1 MADTGDKVIRVYSD
15 FRGIDLRGEE
25 CALNRSPDA
34 LNVWRDYRELAGIK
48 TRPALKK
55 LYKSDIAITGMRAND
70 ESIFFVDNML
80 HKHPIKSDG
89 TLDTESEL
97 KQIYLG
103 DNAFFF
109 DFNGK
114 PYAVGASNF
123 VDAETGADIV
133 PFIPTTSIGASP
145 SGAGRKTYQ
154 DVNMLT
160 PYRKNSFRADGDN
173 DTFYL
178 DAQDIDYGE
187 IPSIEINGENPFKD
201 KEVVKTERWENG
213 VGYHYSEEFIDYLY
227 VDYKDGLVQIKVD
240 GKAPAKAEGTSDNV
254 FIEFKKTVDKS
265 KEKIFGCTIAQE
277 FDNRIFFSGNSL
289 YPNLVFHS
297 SLNNV
302 TYFSDLDVYED
313 GKDDGKI
320 RAMVAGN
327 NALWVFRDTDKGNG
341 VYYHT
346 AAFDETYGKVYP
358 SAHSS
363 VSMGCI
369 GGAVNF
375 LDDILFFSREG
386 MEGITQNVT
395 AEQFATHKSSLVDR
409 EMLKNKDYK
418 DLVLAEWEGYLIVF
432 IGSEAYI
439 ADSRAVLANEG
450 HYEYEW
456 YRWQLFKNNKDS
468 VTCATVHNGQ
478 LYIGTKEGYIYTFDK
493 DTKAGDE
500 YYYEDKSHAPI
511 ESYWTT
517 PRDKFASSNKQ
528 KTTSKKGCIVEC
540 TGDLTVSSK
549 VEGDNGFDDEEA
561 YSNVTDHI
569 VPKIK
574 RKKFKDIQL
583 KFSSNTKF
591 TLESVTLEAF
601 VGSYIKK

>member
-34 LNVWRDYRELAGIK
+34 LNVWRDYRELSGIK

-55 LYKSDIAITGMRAND
+55 LYKSDIAITGMRVND
-70 ESIFFVDNML
+70 NSVFFVDNML
-80 HKHPIKSDG
+80 QKLTINADG
-89 TLDTESEL
+89 TLGNGDSKVTF
-97 KQIYLG
+97 IG

-114 PYAVGASNF
+114 PYAIGESNF
-123 VDAETGADIV
+123 IDAETGDDVV
-133 PFIPTTSIGASP
+133 PFVPTTSTGASP

-160 PYRKNSFRADGDN
+160 PYRINTFRGDGGKDGSN
-173 DTFYL
+173 VLVL
-178 DAQDIDYGE
+178 DAQNIDNETPEVE
-187 IPSIEINGENPFKD
+187 IFDDNKWKTVKEYFQLDGSGIGFDPANGT
-201 KEVVKTERWENG
+201 VTV
-213 VGYHYSEEFIDYLY
+213 S
-227 VDYKDGLVQIKVD
+227 VD
-240 GKAPAKAEGTSDNV
+240 GWLPEPLTNGQDNIRV
-254 FIEFKKTVDKS
+254 KFKKTVEGYSDK
-265 KEKIFGCTIAQE
+265 ILGCTIAQE
-277 FDNRIFFSGNSL
+277 FDNRVFFSGNSK

-297 SLNNV
+297 SLNDV

-327 NALWVFRDTDKGNG
+327 NALWVFRDTEKGNG

-363 VSMGCI
+363 VSIGCV

-386 MEGITQNVT
+386 LEGITQNVT

-432 IGSEAYI
+432 IGSEAYL

-456 YRWQLFKNNKDS
+456 YRWQLFKDNRDS
-468 VTCATVHNGQ
+468 VTCATVHNGE
-478 LYIGTKEGYIYTFDK
+478 LYIGTKEGYIFKLDK
-493 DTKAGDE
+493 DTKNGDE
-500 YYYEDKSHAPI
+500 YYYEDKNYSPI

-517 PRDKFASSNKQ
+517 PKDKFASSNKQ
-528 KTTSKKGCIVEC
+528 KTTNKKGCIVEA
-540 TGDLTVSSK
+540 TGDLTVSAK
-549 VEGDNGFDDEEA
+549 VDNNDNGFEEVES
-561 YSNVTDHI
+561 YTDIKDHI

-574 RKKFKDIQL
+574 CKKFKDIQL
-583 KFSSNTKF
+583 KFKSNTKF

-601 VGSYIKK
+601 VGSFIKR

>member
-34 LNVWRDYRELAGIK
+34 LNVWRDYRELSGIK

-70 ESIFFVDNML
+70 KSIFFVDNML
-80 HKHPIKSDG
+80 HKHPIKADG
-89 TLDTESEL
+89 TLDSESEL
-97 KQIYLG
+97 KQIFLG

-109 DFNGK
+109 DFDGK
-114 PYAVGASNF
+114 PYAVGNSNF
-123 VDAETGADIV
+123 VNALTGADIV
-133 PFIPTTSIGASP
+133 PFVPTTSVGASP

-160 PYRKNSFRADGDN
+160 SSRINTFRGDGGAGGSNVLVLDTQNIDNETPVVEIFDDNKWKTVKEYYNLEDSGIGFDAVEGTVTVSADGWLPEPLTNGQDN
-173 DTFYL
+173 IRVT
-178 DAQDIDYGE
+178 
-187 IPSIEINGENPFKD
+187 
-201 KEVVKTERWENG
+201 
-213 VGYHYSEEFIDYLY
+213 
-227 VDYKDGLVQIKVD
+227 
-240 GKAPAKAEGTSDNV
+240 
-254 FIEFKKTVDKS
+254 FKKTVDGYA
-265 KEKIFGCTIAQE
+265 EKILGCTIAQE
-277 FDNRIFFSGNSL
+277 FDNRVFFSGNKDH
-289 YPNLVFHS
+289 PNLVFHS
-297 SLNNV
+297 SLNDV

-363 VSMGCI
+363 VSMGCV

-409 EMLKNKDYK
+409 EMLQNKDYK

-432 IGSEAYI
+432 IGSEAYL

-500 YYYEDKSHAPI
+500 YYYEDKSYAPI

-528 KTTSKKGCIVEC
+528 KTTNKKGCIVEAI
-540 TGDLTVSSK
+540 GDLTVSSK
-549 VEGDNGFDDEEA
+549 VDGDDGFDDGEV
-561 YSNVTDHI
+561 YTGITDHV

-583 KFSSNTKF
+583 KFKSNTKF

-601 VGSYIKK
+601 VGSFIKR

>member
-34 LNVWRDYRELAGIK
+34 LNVWRDYRELSGIK

-55 LYKSDIAITGMRAND
+55 LYKSDIAITGMRVND
-70 ESIFFVDNML
+70 NSVFFVDNML
-80 HKHPIKSDG
+80 QKLPINADG
-89 TLDTESEL
+89 TLGNGDSKATF
-97 KQIYLG
+97 IG

-114 PYAVGASNF
+114 PYAIGESNF
-123 VDAETGADIV
+123 IDAETGKDVV
-133 PFIPTTSIGASP
+133 PFVPTTSTGASP

-160 PYRKNSFRADGDN
+160 PYRINTFRGDYYNPKDYPDADPNYSSSLHLDSEKIDTNSTVVITVDGI
-173 DTFYL
+173 TFNAGETIHDETLREYFTYTEV
-178 DAQDIDYGE
+178 DYEKG
-187 IPSIEINGENPFKD
+187 IIYFYSG
-201 KEVVKTERWENG
+201 G
-213 VGYHYSEEFIDYLY
+213 VGDIGAGKLPAP
-227 VDYKDGLVQIKVD
+227 KTDGQ
-240 GKAPAKAEGTSDNV
+240 DNISV
-254 FIEFKKTVDKS
+254 KFKKTVEGYSDK
-265 KEKIFGCTIAQE
+265 ILGCTIAQE
-277 FDNRIFFSGNSL
+277 FDNRVFFSGNSK

-297 SLNNV
+297 SLNDV
-302 TYFSDLDVYED
+302 AYFSDLDVYED

-363 VSMGCI
+363 VSMGCV

-418 DLVLAEWEGYLIVF
+418 
-432 IGSEAYI
+432 
-439 ADSRAVLANEG
+439 
-450 HYEYEW
+450 
-456 YRWQLFKNNKDS
+456 
-468 VTCATVHNGQ
+468 T
-478 LYIGTKEGYIYTFDK
+478 
-493 DTKAGDE
+493 
-500 YYYEDKSHAPI
+500 
-511 ESYWTT
+511 
-517 PRDKFASSNKQ
+517 
-528 KTTSKKGCIVEC
+528 
-540 TGDLTVSSK
+540 
-549 VEGDNGFDDEEA
+549 
-561 YSNVTDHI
+561 
-569 VPKIK
+569 
-574 RKKFKDIQL
+574 
-583 KFSSNTKF
+583 
-591 TLESVTLEAF
+591 
-601 VGSYIKK
+601 